1 MSIIENKLIY
11 YLLKENMYIQVY
23 GKKNCP
29 QCEQAK
35 ALLESKSFRY
45 EYIDL
50 GSNIEAMQE
59 ARAKGWRSVRQIVV
73 NDLHVGGYKDVV
85 EFLTTENV

>member
-1 MSIIENKLIY
+1 
-11 YLLKENMYIQVY
+11 MYIKVF

-35 ALLESKSFRY
+35 ALLESKSLGY

-50 GSNIEAMQE
+50 GSNIEAMRE
-59 ARAKGWRSVRQIVV
+59 ARDKGWRSVPQIVV
-73 NDLHVGGYKDVV
+73 NDLHVGGYKELAAYID
-85 EFLTTENV
+85 LL

>member
-1 MSIIENKLIY
+1 
-11 YLLKENMYIQVY
+11 MYIQVY

-35 ALLESKSFRY
+35 ALLESKSLGY

-59 ARAKGWRSVRQIVV
+59 ARAKGWRSVPQI
-73 NDLHVGGYKDVV
+73 YKDGIYL
-85 EFLTTENV
+85 EGGLTDLREILSEGLQ

>member
-1 MSIIENKLIY
+1 
-11 YLLKENMYIQVY
+11 MYVKIY

-35 ALLESKSFRY
+35 ALLESKSLGY

-59 ARAKGWRSVRQIVV
+59 ARAKGWRSVPKVV
-73 NDLHVGGYKDVV
+73 IDGKVVGGYKELAAYID
-85 EFLTTENV
+85 LL

>member
-1 MSIIENKLIY
+1 
-11 YLLKENMYIQVY
+11 MYIQVY

-35 ALLESKSFRY
+35 ALLDSKSLRY

-59 ARAKGWRSVRQIVV
+59 ARAKGWRSVPQITI
-73 NDLHVGGYKDVV
+73 DGSHIGGYKELAAYID
-85 EFLTTENV
+85 LL

>member
-1 MSIIENKLIY
+1 
-11 YLLKENMYIQVY
+11 MYIKIY

-35 ALLESKSFRY
+35 ALLESKSLGY

-59 ARAKGWRSVRQIVV
+59 AKAKGWRSVPQIIID
-73 NDLHVGGYKDVV
+73 NKHIGGYKDVV
-85 EFLTTENV
+85 EFLIKEDV

>member
-1 MSIIENKLIY
+1 
-11 YLLKENMYIQVY
+11 MYIKLY

-35 ALLESKSFRY
+35 ALLESKSLGY

-59 ARAKGWRSVRQIVV
+59 AKAKGWRSVPQAIID
-73 NDLHVGGYKDVV
+73 NKHVGGYKELAAYLD
-85 EFLTTENV
+85 LL

>member
-1 MSIIENKLIY
+1 
-11 YLLKENMYIQVY
+11 MYVKIY

-35 ALLESKSFRY
+35 ALLESKSLGY

-50 GSNIEAMQE
+50 GSNLEAMQE
-59 ARAKGWRSVRQIVV
+59 AKVKGWRSVPQITI
-73 NDLHVGGYKDVV
+73 DDTHVGGYKDLVAY
-85 EFLTTENV
+85 LDLL

>member
-1 MSIIENKLIY
+1 
-11 YLLKENMYIQVY
+11 MYIKVF

-35 ALLESKSFRY
+35 ALLESKSLGY

-59 ARAKGWRSVRQIVV
+59 AKAKGWRSVPQITIDGRHI
-73 NDLHVGGYKDVV
+73 NGYTELAAYIDL
-85 EFLTTENV
+85 L

>member
-1 MSIIENKLIY
+1 
-11 YLLKENMYIQVY
+11 MYVKIY

-35 ALLESKSFRY
+35 ALLDSKSLGY

-59 ARAKGWRSVRQIVV
+59 ARAKGWRSVPQIII
-73 NDLHVGGYKDVV
+73 DGRPACGYKELAAYID
-85 EFLTTENV
+85 LL

>member
-1 MSIIENKLIY
+1 
-11 YLLKENMYIQVY
+11 MYVKIY

-35 ALLESKSFRY
+35 ALLESKSLGY

-59 ARAKGWRSVRQIVV
+59 ARDKGWRSVPQITIDGRHI
-73 NDLHVGGYKDVV
+73 NGYK
-85 EFLTTENV
+85 ELTAYIDLL

>member
-1 MSIIENKLIY
+1 
-11 YLLKENMYIQVY
+11 MYVKIY

-35 ALLESKSFRY
+35 ALLDSKSLGY

-59 ARAKGWRSVRQIVV
+59 AKAKGWRSVPQIIIDGRPVCGCKELAAYI
-73 NDLHVGGYKDVV
+73 DL
-85 EFLTTENV
+85 L

>member
-1 MSIIENKLIY
+1 
-11 YLLKENMYIQVY
+11 MYIKIF
-23 GKKNCP
+23 GRKNCP

-35 ALLESKSFRY
+35 ALLDSKSVGY

-59 ARAKGWRSVRQIVV
+59 AKAKGWRSVPRVV
-73 NDLHVGGYKDVV
+73 IDGKVVGGYKELAAYID
-85 EFLTTENV
+85 LL

>member
-1 MSIIENKLIY
+1 
-11 YLLKENMYIQVY
+11 MYIQVY

-35 ALLESKSFRY
+35 ALLESKSLGY

-59 ARAKGWRSVRQIVV
+59 AKARGWRSVPQITI
-73 NDLHVGGYKDVV
+73 DDTHVGGYKDLVAY
-85 EFLTTENV
+85 LDLL

>member
-1 MSIIENKLIY
+1 
-11 YLLKENMYIQVY
+11 MYVKIY

-35 ALLESKSFRY
+35 ALLESKSIGY

-59 ARAKGWRSVRQIVV
+59 AKAKGWRSVPQIIID
-73 NDLHVGGYKDVV
+73 NKHIGGYKDVV
-85 EFLTTENV
+85 EFLIKEDV

>member
-1 MSIIENKLIY
+1 
-11 YLLKENMYIQVY
+11 MYVKIY

-35 ALLESKSFRY
+35 ALLESKSLGY

-59 ARAKGWRSVRQIVV
+59 AKAKGWRSVPQIII
-73 NDLHVGGYKDVV
+73 DGRPSCGYKELAAYID
-85 EFLTTENV
+85 LL

>member
-1 MSIIENKLIY
+1 
-11 YLLKENMYIQVY
+11 MYIQVY

-35 ALLESKSFRY
+35 ALLESKSLGY

-50 GSNIEAMQE
+50 GSNIEAMRE
-59 ARAKGWRSVRQIVV
+59 ARDKGWRSVPQIFC
-73 NDLHVGGYKDVV
+73 NGDHIEGGVAELKQILEITAKEDV
-85 EFLTTENV
+85 